1 MLGLRTCVT
10 PPSILQCF
18 LTDCFSVYTE
28 QASLLG
34 TGESLG
40 CFPVVGDRKAPSLQM
55 ICNVVSR
62 SHFSWACTSGPT
74 AHFALCPLLSCLLGE
89 SLRGCVCVCAPRA
102 YEPVSGKPPTPNK
115 SLDSYKS
122 YTVSSGQQ
130 GCRRW
135 HLISTTVGQQSA
147 PAPPSAEIR
156 IYTYLVV

>member
-89 SLRGCVCVCAPRA
+89 SLRGCVCVCVHRA
-102 YEPVSGKPPTPNK
+102 RMNLFLGSPPPPT
-115 SLDSYKS
+115 S
-122 YTVSSGQQ
+122 
-130 GCRRW
+130 
-135 HLISTTVGQQSA
+135 HLILTNL
-147 PAPPSAEIR
+147 IR
-156 IYTYLVV
+156 YLQDSRVVEGGT